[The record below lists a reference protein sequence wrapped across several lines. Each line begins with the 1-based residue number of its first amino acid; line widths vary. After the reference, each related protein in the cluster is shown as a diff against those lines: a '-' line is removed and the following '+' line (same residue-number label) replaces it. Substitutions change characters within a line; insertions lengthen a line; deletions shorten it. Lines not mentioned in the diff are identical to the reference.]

1 MNLTVPA
8 GRCSQMTF
16 LLKDQFNNSLNY
28 SPTASYF
35 ALQYL
40 SSSKTVEKNGTL
52 SASSCFGLFSTS
64 NDYLTFNHLR
74 TLSQSPAPVALCHAS
89 ILVNVFLFLTVLMFS
104 RQNRLLSH
112 HMPLKMNFMFHE
124 LVK

>member
-1 MNLTVPA
+1 
-8 GRCSQMTF
+8 
-16 LLKDQFNNSLNY
+16 
-28 SPTASYF
+28 
-35 ALQYL
+35 
-40 SSSKTVEKNGTL
+40 L

-89 ILVNVFLFLTVLMFS
+89 ILVNVFLFLTVLMSSMFS
-104 RQNRLLSH
+104 RQNRLPLH
-112 HMPLKMNFMFHE
+112 HMPLEKNFMFHE